1 MRHYFHN
8 FAAEIATLWTILCRT
23 ENKIM
28 YIYERNDWTNFR
40 WDTSQVSLLQEV
52 VFRKQ
57 GLLYGKLGSLGFDS
71 KLRAMAENLTH
82 DVVYSSE
89 IEGIKLNV
97 DQVRSSIARRL
108 GIENVRYTAPSHYV
122 DSVVNVMLD
131 AVQHYDQALSKEKIC
146 AWQAAFFPTGFSE
159 GSQIEIGQYRTNEE
173 HIVSGMFGR
182 EKIHYIAPSPDR
194 VEEEMQKFLTWFD
207 KEESVS
213 SVIRSAI
220 AHFWFVS
227 IYPFEDGNGRL
238 ARILSDMLLARGEQS
253 EFRFYNVSSQI
264 NKDKNHYYDILERM
278 QHGDGDITEWLV
290 WYMQKLVD
298 ALDEAETIVSTILNK
313 SFFWQKASSIP
324 MTGRQTQM
332 LNLFL
337 DGYEA
342 KITSRTWASLAKCSK
357 DTAIRD
363 IQDLVDKNILIEDI
377 PGAKRPSYSIV
388 YDVEDLSQFFTEVSI
403 AEENGIP
410 YLKAM
415 YKGRKP
421 VSERILKLDAER
433 YQKGSLPLSN
443 LLNKYCSYQK
453 PRF

>member
-1 MRHYFHN
+1 
-8 FAAEIATLWTILCRT
+8 
-23 ENKIM
+23 M
-28 YIYERNDWTNFR
+28 YIHERDDWTNFR
-40 WDTSQVSLLQEV
+40 WDTSQFSLLQEV

-57 GLLYGKLGSLGFDS
+57 GLLYGRLGSLGFDS

-131 AVQHYDQALSKEKIC
+131 AVQHYDQSLSKEKLC
-146 AWQAAFFPTGFSE
+146 AWQAAFFPTGYSE

-182 EKIHYIAPSPDR
+182 EKIHYIAPPPDR

-227 IYPFEDGNGRL
+227 IHPFEDGNGRL
-238 ARILSDMLLARGEQS
+238 ARILSDILLARGEKS

-264 NKDKNHYYDILERM
+264 NKDKNHYYDILEQM
-278 QHGDGDITEWLV
+278 QHSDGDITEWLV
-290 WYMQKLVD
+290 WYMQKLLD
-298 ALDEAETIVSTILNK
+298 ALDEAETIISTILNK
-313 SFFWQKASSIP
+313 SIFWQKASSVP
-324 MTGRQTQM
+324 MTERQTQM
-332 LNLFL
+332 LNIFL

-342 KITSRTWASLAKCSK
+342 KITSKTWASLAKCSK

-363 IQDLVDKNILIEDI
+363 IQYLVDKNILIEDI

-388 YDVEDLSQFFTEVSI
+388 YDAEDLSQFFTEVSI

-410 YLKAM
+410 YIKAM

-433 YQKGSLPLSN
+433 YLKGNLPLSN
-443 LLNKYCSYQK
+443 LLNKYCSYIVQNQ
-453 PRF
+453 